1 MKVPTTK
8 IIVGDRVRQNIND
21 GIGELCNSIKELGQ
35 LQPILVDTDF
45 NLIAG
50 ARRLRACELLGID
63 VAIYTCNGIDDALK
77 RLKAERD
84 ENHCRKPWTP
94 SEWVEIGK
102 RLEVLE
108 KKLAAE
114 RMAATQ
120 PKPGE
125 KVGSQGPAKFA
136 DPLKGESRKKVADAL
151 GVSHATY
158 EKAKAVVEAAEDK
171 SLPEP
176 VRGVAREAV
185 KKMDATGK
193 VDPAFKAV
201 KEAKE
206 APPERWEHGAT
217 SLPTVK
223 ENDPSDKD
231 SDALWNLKRY
241 WGKAS
246 KKDRKAFL
254 AWIDSEGKK

>member
-1 MKVPTTK
+1 MKVPTSE
-8 IIVGDRVRQNIND
+8 IVVGERVRKDVND
-21 GIGELCNSIKELGQ
+21 GISDLCNSIKDLGQ

-63 VAIYTCNGIDDALK
+63 VAIFTCNGIDDALK

-84 ENHCRKPWTP
+84 ENHCRKPWSP

-102 RLEVLE
+102 RIEAIEKPKSVERQGKRTDLEHGGNFPPCDGG
-108 KKLAAE
+108 KT
-114 RMAATQ
+114 R
-120 PKPGE
+120 
-125 KVGSQGPAKFA
+125 
-136 DPLKGESRKKVADAL
+136 DKVAEAL
-151 GVSHATY
+151 GVSGKTY
-158 EKAKAVVEAAEDK
+158 EKAKAVVAASEDET
-171 SLPEP
+171 LPEP
-176 VRGVAREAV
+176 VREVAREAV

-193 VDPAFKAV
+193 VDPAFKVV

-217 SLPTVK
+217 SLPKVK
-223 ENDPSDKD
+223 EHDPSDND

-241 WGKAS
+241 WGKAN

-254 AWIDSEGKK
+254 TWANSEDK